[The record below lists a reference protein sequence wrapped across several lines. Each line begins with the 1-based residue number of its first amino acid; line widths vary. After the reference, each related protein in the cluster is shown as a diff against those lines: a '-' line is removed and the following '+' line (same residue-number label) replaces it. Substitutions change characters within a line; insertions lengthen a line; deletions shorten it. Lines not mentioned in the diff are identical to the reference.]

1 MATEKFLASVQYGDW
16 KGTSAADRA
25 DRNGPGDWLEA
36 NGYKKSDEFLLGVS
50 IFAGENHGEHKD
62 PIYVNFLLASPGDHD
77 NVKAMIDSTQGPVKV
92 RKVSVEMK
100 LTEFFGLFKRFS
112 IAFSSHGMLGERD
125 YTYSV

>member
-25 DRNGPGDWLEA
+25 DRNGPRDWLEA

-50 IFAGENHGEHKD
+50 IFVGENHGVHKD

-77 NVKAMIDSTQGPVKV
+77 SVKAMIDSTQGPVKV

-125 YTYSV
+125 YTYPE

>member
-16 KGTSAADRA
+16 EGTSAADSA
-25 DRNGPGDWLEA
+25 DRGVLRKWLES

-50 IFAGENHGEHKD
+50 LFVGENHGVHED
-62 PIYVNFLLASPGDHD
+62 PVYVNFLLASPADHD
-77 NVKAMIDSTQGPVKV
+77 SVKSMIDLGQGPIEV

-112 IAFSSHGMLGERD
+112 IAFSSHGMLGERE
-125 YTYSV
+125 YTYVE